1 MTRRGLV
8 ALGDSITNGRGEPAL
23 GVPMQSWAQWLA
35 EALELPFSKL
45 ALDGARAADVR
56 RELVPRL
63 SGPYEVGCLYAGIND
78 ARSLDWDAAGFERDL
93 SAIAAALAA
102 CSERLL
108 LCSLP
113 AELGHPRAE
122 SKPAAASAIVR
133 AVAAEHGAAVA
144 DLDDLAG
151 ARWLLPDAVHP
162 TALGQLEIADRAARA
177 LGAARLPSTLIE
189 IHDSRRARARFS
201 ARWAVLLAADL
212 RRRAFERVRDGKRF
226 GS

>member
-78 ARSLDWDAAGFERDL
+78 ARSLDWDAAGFERDDGG
-93 SAIAAALAA
+93 AEIAGDPADDRARGG
-102 CSERLL
+102 RL
-108 LCSLP
+108 
-113 AELGHPRAE
+113 GRGPRAPE
-122 SKPAAASAIVR
+122 VR
-133 AVAAEHGAAVA
+133 RERAERQPVG
-144 DLDDLAG
+144 G
-151 ARWLLPDAVHP
+151 
-162 TALGQLEIADRAARA
+162 
-177 LGAARLPSTLIE
+177 
-189 IHDSRRARARFS
+189 RARRG
-201 ARWAVLLAADL
+201 
-212 RRRAFERVRDGKRF
+212 RDGA
-226 GS
+226 